1 VVSVC
6 AVVTDLTRQKRSEAL
21 VRDAGLVKS
30 LLSHSPEASV
40 VCGVDGDILFAS
52 DAADDLCGQHVAGQ
66 AFDTVFSFLHF
77 GDKRVTL
84 EGIKSGAVPSGAE
97 LTFAAPRGKTGTYLL
112 LCRSLMANGTPG
124 GSIITLIDITERKL
138 MERAKDEF
146 ISLVSHE
153 LRTPLTIIMGSLMT
167 ARGPGITPDDV
178 TVLLDNAISG
188 SQSMAVV
195 IDNLLELSRSQAGRL
210 TLKSLPVDLPALTH
224 AVVEKVHIR
233 HPNYCY
239 SVHIP
244 PSLPPVTGDPVRLER
259 ILHNLIDNAAKYS
272 PKGSEIV
279 IRVRED
285 GGVLYASVKDSGPGI
300 PRDKQS
306 EIFEPFKR
314 LDATKDQAGGLGLGL
329 IVCKRLVEA
338 HGGKIWVKSEP
349 GRGCTFTF
357 TLPVPA
363 AA

>member
-1 VVSVC
+1 
-6 AVVTDLTRQKRSEAL
+6 
-21 VRDAGLVKS
+21 
-30 LLSHSPEASV
+30 
-40 VCGVDGDILFAS
+40 
-52 DAADDLCGQHVAGQ
+52 
-66 AFDTVFSFLHF
+66 
-77 GDKRVTL
+77 
-84 EGIKSGAVPSGAE
+84 
-97 LTFAAPRGKTGTYLL
+97 
-112 LCRSLMANGTPG
+112 MANGTPG

-314 LDATKDQAGGLGLGL
+314 LDATKDHAGGLGLGL